1 MPFCSRCFLGW
12 DFPTSTWR
20 ASPWYCTNRPLE
32 ILLPIFLI
40 RSTKQVF
47 TLHSWG
53 SWGLKRN
60 PPKNSQGVGRNTDGA
75 YKMVNI
81 WIYLNLESIA
91 NFPVSDGFMMV
102 TLPETNIA
110 PENGWLEYEVSVWD
124 GLLAGA
130 MLVLGSV
137 MNQFLL
143 NKSPHGFGYCFS
155 TSSIWLCIDQSPVTL
170 WPAS

>member
-1 MPFCSRCFLGW
+1 MGFSNFQPPSICHVVVCVACL
-12 DFPTSTWR
+12 
-20 ASPWYCTNRPLE
+20 AL
-32 ILLPIFLI
+32 ILHQQAFGNIAADLPGSL
-40 RSTKQVF
+40 TQQVF

-53 SWGLKRN
+53 SWSLKRN
-60 PPKNSQGVGRNTDGA
+60 PPKNSQQVGQNTDGA
-75 YKMVNI
+75 YKMLNK
-81 WIYLNLESIA
+81 LNLESEQIV
-91 NFPVSDGFMMV
+91 NFPVSNGFMMV

-143 NKSPHGFGYCFS
+143 NKSPHGFGYCF
-155 TSSIWLCIDQSPVTL
+155 
-170 WPAS
+170 